1 MHTIDLNDDSSYD
14 NSQSQQSSNQDDIQN
29 DKSSSTQSQQSDVD
43 IDKNT
48 NSNADSNAS
57 NSDTNSTSISIESED
72 GNTVEYILDAN
83 GNATLNGEIV
93 YDRQTLID
101 NGFEFPNADTT
112 SSSNEPSIVDSIQAI
127 SGITLEDEEG
137 NPLSFTDDA
146 EGLANREVAI
156 KNTFYNKGRQEA
168 LEAFYE
174 ENPDIYKMAIH
185 KQKYGTLDNFTQ
197 QSNIS
202 DLTIT
207 AETDVATLKHIY
219 KSYLIAKGNDEA
231 VADKLIKLSE
241 VDETLRIDASNALD
255 SLKAIEQAEE
265 AEYMESVKQQQIQTE
280 QKRLEYYGFKLNEK
294 GEIVDVNK
302 EGSMYDKIV
311 KSGKVGNIVI
321 PKEGLTIERD
331 GKKTKLSRVDVLAY
345 FYNPI
350 ETPDGVYTL
359 AQIEERRRLENKDN
373 WIIQGIKNLVGDD
386 ITKLEKA
393 LGNSIKISNLKK
405 SIKIKG
411 SSTQRSSDSKSTG
424 GSRRIVFD

>member
-1 MHTIDLNDDSSYD
+1 MPTIDLNDDLSYD
-14 NSQSQQSSNQDDIQN
+14 NSQSQQNSNQDDSQN
-29 DKSSSTQSQQSDVD
+29 DNSSSTQSQQSGVDV
-43 IDKNT
+43 NENN
-48 NSNADSNAS
+48 NSNANSNAS

-72 GNTVEYILDAN
+72 GSITEYILDAN

-93 YDRQTLID
+93 YDKQTLID

-112 SSSNEPSIVDSIQAI
+112 SSSNEPSIIDSIQSI

-137 NPLSFTDDA
+137 NPLSFTDDV

-156 KNTFYNKGRQEA
+156 KNIFYNKGRQEA

-197 QSNIS
+197 QSRIS

-255 SLKAIEQAEE
+255 SLKAIEKAEE
-265 AEYMESVKQQQIQTE
+265 DEYMESVRQQQIQAE

-294 GEIVDVNK
+294 GEIIDANK

-331 GKKTKLSRVDVLAY
+331 GKKTKLSRVDILAY

-359 AQIEERRRLENKDN
+359 AQIEEKRRLENKDN

-393 LGNSIKISNLKK
+393 LGNSIKISNLAK

-424 GSRRIVFD
+424 GSKRMILD

>member
-1 MHTIDLNDDSSYD
+1 MPTIDLNDDLSYD
-14 NSQSQQSSNQDDIQN
+14 NSQSQQNSNQDDSQN
-29 DKSSSTQSQQSDVD
+29 DNSSSTQSQQSGVDV
-43 IDKNT
+43 NENN
-48 NSNADSNAS
+48 NSNANSNAS

-72 GNTVEYILDAN
+72 GSITEYILDAN

-93 YDRQTLID
+93 YDKQTLID

-112 SSSNEPSIVDSIQAI
+112 SSSNEPSIIDSIQSI

-137 NPLSFTDDA
+137 NPLSFTDDV

-156 KNTFYNKGRQEA
+156 KNIFYNKGRQEA

-197 QSNIS
+197 QSRIS

-255 SLKAIEQAEE
+255 SLKAIEKAEE
-265 AEYMESVKQQQIQTE
+265 DEYMESVRQKQIQAE

-294 GEIVDVNK
+294 GEIIDANK

-331 GKKTKLSRVDVLAY
+331 GKKTKLSRVDILAY

-359 AQIEERRRLENKDN
+359 AQIEEKRRLENKDN

-393 LGNSIKISNLKK
+393 LGNSIKISNLAK

-424 GSRRIVFD
+424 GSKRMILD